1 MKFTECNLSVY
12 KLTVSYTS
20 DKKNQELKFLNNT
33 DYNTIKYKILWDKT
47 QYKKEK
53 MVIRFYENY

>member
-33 DYNTIKYKILWDKT
+33 DYNTIKYKIL
-47 QYKKEK
+47 
-53 MVIRFYENY
+53 